1 MWSARHSPLN
11 LASRLL
17 PVFFFMMY
25 SHTINTIPI
34 SSIGFSVSSTGSTMS
49 FANPKPSY
57 DTVLGQKKLPKKSNQ
72 CVVNSWKEWGFLNP
86 CLKHLR
92 QELEWD
98 HKPIN
103 STLSST
109 SHSQLWE
116 VYLGSSSC
124 IWCVNLLATVVD
136 FGTCL
141 EMITGGKV
149 VKIYIYI
156 CYIAIEMV
164 LMWDFS
170 KSLTFLSRCP
180 RPDVYPKGP
189 RIIEAGQVKQK
200 SGKFVGWDVQ
210 STEEK
215 GQWTLILFTD
225 SNPCQVVMVAKFI
238 WRCHP
243 ALLKLAGVHRI
254 R

>member
-149 VKIYIYI
+149 VKIYIYMLY
-156 CYIAIEMV
+156 CHWNG
-164 LMWDFS
+164 L
-170 KSLTFLSRCP
+170 
-180 RPDVYPKGP
+180 DV
-189 RIIEAGQVKQK
+189 R
-200 SGKFVGWDVQ
+200 
-210 STEEK
+210 
-215 GQWTLILFTD
+215 
-225 SNPCQVVMVAKFI
+225 
-238 WRCHP
+238 
-243 ALLKLAGVHRI
+243 LLKVSYLFKPMSKARRLSKGATYHWSRAGETKKW
-254 R
+254 